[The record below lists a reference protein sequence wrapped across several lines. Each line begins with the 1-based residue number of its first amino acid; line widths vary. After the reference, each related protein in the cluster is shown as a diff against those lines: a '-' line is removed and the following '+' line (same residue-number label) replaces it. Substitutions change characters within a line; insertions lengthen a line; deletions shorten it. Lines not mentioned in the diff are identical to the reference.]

1 MWCSC
6 TERKVVA
13 ELEASDAVGSMEVWI
28 SGSVSAH
35 EIVLGLFGRGLRVRV
50 WNCSEVERVV
60 VAVDR
65 ERKMQAKEKKRVD
78 AFLAFPSID

>member
-1 MWCSC
+1 M
-6 TERKVVA
+6 VA

-35 EIVLGLFGRGLRVRV
+35 EIVGLFGRGLRVRV

-60 VAVDR
+60 A
-65 ERKMQAKEKKRVD
+65 ERKMQAKEKERVN
-78 AFLAFPSID
+78 AFLAFPSIEQESVK